1 MKTDDLITMLA
12 AGDTGVDPQQAAK
25 RQWLGLG
32 AGAGFAVG
40 LMLLFWGINPHL
52 LQDALTPPQ
61 FWVKAFF
68 PLSLAA
74 LAWVLFQDLARP
86 GARLKFAWTLVSA
99 PWLVLAL
106 LAASLLIGAPPTQRA
121 ELVFGHTW
129 KLCSVSI
136 ALICAPVFIAAL
148 WVMRGLAPTRLALS
162 GAMCGALAG
171 GVGAFIYALHCP
183 ELATPFVAIW
193 YGLGMLFWVV
203 VGVFTG
209 PKLLAW

>member
-1 MKTDDLITMLA
+1 MKTDDLIAMLA
-12 AGDTGVDPQQAAK
+12 TGDTGVDPQQAAT

-32 AGAGFAVG
+32 AGSVFAMA
-40 LMLLFWGINPHL
+40 LMLLFWGFNPRL
-52 LQDALTPPQ
+52 LQDAMTQSQ
-61 FWVKAFF
+61 FWLKALF

-86 GARLKFAWTLVSA
+86 GARPKFAWVLVGA
-99 PWLVLAL
+99 PWLVVAL
-106 LAASLLIGAPPTQRA
+106 LGASMLMSAPHTQHA
-121 ELVFGHTW
+121 ELIFGTTW
-129 KLCSVSI
+129 KLCSMSI
-136 ALICAPVFIAAL
+136 ALICAPVFVAAL
-148 WVMRGLAPTRLALS
+148 WVMRGLAPTRLALC

-193 YGLGMLFWVV
+193 YGLGMFFWVV
-203 VGVFTG
+203 VGVFAG

>member
-1 MKTDDLITMLA
+1 MKTDDLIAMLA
-12 AGDTGVDPQQAAK
+12 AGDTGVDPQQAAT
-25 RQWLGLG
+25 RQWRGMS
-32 AGAGFAVG
+32 AGAAFAMA
-40 LMLLFWGINPHL
+40 LMLLFWGFNPRL
-52 LQDALTPPQ
+52 LQDAMTQPQ
-61 FWVKAFF
+61 FWLKALF

-86 GARLKFAWTLVSA
+86 GARPKFAWALVGA
-99 PWLVLAL
+99 PWLVVAL
-106 LAASLLIGAPPTQRA
+106 LGASMLMSAPPTQHA
-121 ELVFGHTW
+121 ELIFGTTW
-129 KLCSVSI
+129 KLCSMSI
-136 ALICAPVFIAAL
+136 ALICAPVFVAAL

-183 ELATPFVAIW
+183 ELATPFVAVW

-203 VGVFTG
+203 VGAFLG